1 MTIKDAECRNAHDQ
15 LVDSIENE
23 LDKTQQQALA
33 RHLET
38 CANCRAELK
47 ALEHLRESLAHQHVP
62 DPGAAFWESFPDRVW
77 QAHQSQHTATT
88 RRDRDD
94 GLQRLRVWL
103 QLALTPRFSVVAATA
118 FTLIVGLTL
127 FFTFESP
134 GAPSIATFQANIRD
148 TEGLALLARRSVPEL
163 AAENRYGFSATPNSV
178 NFFRVGYWYAES
190 LAYTAGGDIESARRR
205 LAAMTELL
213 GATSPNL
220 SALARDKPSLT
231 HIAAF
236 EPELIRLAAGAR
248 STALFQAGGQLVN
261 LTLAV
266 AARDGTILRAAAPDI
281 LRLRRTLETAGAPPG
296 ALRDL
301 AALAELLAG
310 HDLTEREYAQ
320 AAALLRDIQL
330 VLNS

>member
-1 MTIKDAECRNAHDQ
+1 MKDAECRNARDQ
-15 LVDSIENE
+15 LVDLIENE

-47 ALEHLRESLAHQHVP
+47 ALKHLRESLARQPVP
-62 DPGAAFWESFPDRVW
+62 YPGAAFWESFPDQVW
-77 QAHQSQHTATT
+77 QAHQSQQTATT
-88 RRDRDD
+88 HRDRGN
-94 GLQRLRVWL
+94 GLQRLRAWL
-103 QLALTPRFSVVAATA
+103 QLVLTPRFSVVAATA
-118 FTLIVGLTL
+118 FTLVVGLTL
-127 FFTFESP
+127 FFNFESP
-134 GAPSIATFQANIRD
+134 GAPSIAAFQANIQN
-148 TEGLALLARRSVPEL
+148 TEGLALLARRSVPGL
-163 AAENRYGFSATPNSV
+163 AAENQYGFSAAPNSV

-190 LAYTAGGDIESARRR
+190 LAYTAGGDIESARQR
-205 LAAMTELL
+205 LAVMAELL
-213 GATSPNL
+213 GTTSPRL

-236 EPELIRLAAGAR
+236 EPELIRLATDAR
-248 STALFQAGGQLVN
+248 ATAVFQAGGQLVN

-266 AARDGTILRAAAPDI
+266 AARDATILRAAAPDI
-281 LRLRRTLETAGAPPG
+281 LRLRRALETAGAPPG